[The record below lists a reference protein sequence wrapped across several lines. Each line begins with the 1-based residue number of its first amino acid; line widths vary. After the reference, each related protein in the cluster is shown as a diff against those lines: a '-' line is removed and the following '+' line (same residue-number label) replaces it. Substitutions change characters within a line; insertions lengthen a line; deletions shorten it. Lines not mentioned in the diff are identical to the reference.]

1 MSKDLA
7 AKYYL
12 VKDIKIFLEKKKKT
26 ATILLRKI
34 QKFTKR

>member
-12 VKDIKIFLEKKKKT
+12 VKDIKIFLEKKKKNSDNT
-26 ATILLRKI
+26 VAKD
-34 QKFTKR
+34 TKVY